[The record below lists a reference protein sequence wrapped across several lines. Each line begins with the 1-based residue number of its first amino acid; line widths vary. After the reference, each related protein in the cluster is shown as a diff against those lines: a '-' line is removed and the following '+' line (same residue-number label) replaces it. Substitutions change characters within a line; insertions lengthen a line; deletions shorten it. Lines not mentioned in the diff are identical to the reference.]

1 MANRDCTAN
10 LTLLIGLFL
19 FFSSLSLTKG
29 EKNRKEAVHGRRR
42 GSEEMTAADEELVA
56 PEPTNGGVRSSSSR
70 SKAAL
75 VAMMLPASMVLVQ
88 LFSILLV
95 LLFKLALNTGMR
107 PFVLLAY
114 RNLIGAAAVAP
125 LAHIFER

>member
-1 MANRDCTAN
+1 
-10 LTLLIGLFL
+10 
-19 FFSSLSLTKG
+19 
-29 EKNRKEAVHGRRR
+29 
-42 GSEEMTAADEELVA
+42 MTAADEELVA

-88 LFSILLV
+88 FFSILLV
-95 LLFKLALNTGMR
+95 LLSKLALHTGMR

-125 LAHIFER
+125 LALIFER